1 MAAEVRM
8 PFLVTLLQLVMLLAW
23 IALLVL
29 NIWVWQKTKT
39 HGPLLM
45 IVGASLTALTHFITL
60 VAMPTTFLF
69 ALLPIVGIGVFVYG
83 YYLSVRPMVQARVD
97 ALAAK
102 IRTVTSDGS
111 SGPSDGSADAPDP
124 SAAAKGTREDG
135 PSAGGAE

>member
-1 MAAEVRM
+1 M
-8 PFLVTLLQLVMLLAW
+8 PFLVTLLQIVMLLAW
-23 IALLVL
+23 VALLVL
-29 NIWVWQKTKT
+29 NIWVWQKTKA

-111 SGPSDGSADAPDP
+111 SGPSDEEAGAPDAT
-124 SAAAKGTREDG
+124 AAGKGTKEDG
-135 PSAGGAE
+135 PWTGGEE